1 MRHTEFLHELRET
14 NNSLLTTKQNETMKR
29 FTILAF
35 TIFPLTLV
43 AALFSMD
50 TKYEPI
56 VGSPYD
62 WYTIVGIMVVAVIIM
77 YWYFKRKEW
86 L

>member
-1 MRHTEFLHELRET
+1 MRLTESLHELRET

-35 TIFPLTLV
+35 VTLPLTLL
-43 AALFSMD
+43 ATLFSMD
-50 TKYEPI
+50 TKETPV
-56 VGSPYD
+56 VGLPHD
-62 WYTIVGIMVVAVIIM
+62 FWIIIGIMFLAAGAMFVF
-77 YWYFKRKEW
+77 FKRKKW